1 MKLYKAEARA
11 DLEFSFPDELQCEEW
26 DRQGVRLP
34 KGMSFVDLIIE
45 REKDFLLIE
54 IKDPSNSSA
63 SEKERQKYLAKLN
76 NNVLINDELT
86 PKIRDSYT
94 YMHLMERDIKP
105 IIYIVLLGLDA
116 FDDAL
121 QKGILSNFKDRLL
134 HNIRNECEQPWK
146 RDYVK
151 DCVVLS
157 VDGWNR
163 TFKDWTIRR
172 LSNAL
177 NL

>member
-1 MKLYKAEARA
+1 MSLYKAEANA
-11 DLEFSFPDELQCEEW
+11 DLEFSFPDELQWEEL

-34 KGMSFVDLIIE
+34 MGMSFVDLIIE
-45 REKDFLLIE
+45 QEEYFLLIE
-54 IKDPSNSSA
+54 IKDPSNFSA
-63 SEKERQKYLAKLN
+63 PEKERQKYLAKLMSN
-76 NNVLINDELT
+76 ELINNELT

-94 YMHLMERDIKP
+94 YMHLMERDTKP

-116 FDDAL
+116 FNDAL
-121 QKGILSNFKDRLL
+121 QKGVLSNFKDRLL
-134 HNIRNECEQPWK
+134 QNICNECEQPWK

-172 LSNAL
+172 LSNAI
-177 NL
+177 NP

>member
-1 MKLYKAEARA
+1 MKLYKAEISA
-11 DLEFSFPDELQCEEW
+11 DLEFSFPDELQWEEL

-63 SEKERQKYLAKLN
+63 PEKERQKYLAKLSN
-76 NNVLINDELT
+76 NELINNELT

-94 YMHLMERDIKP
+94 YMHLMERDTKP

-116 FDDAL
+116 FDDVL
-121 QKGILSNFKDRLL
+121 QKGILTNFKDRLL
-134 HNIRNECEQPWK
+134 QNICNECEQPWK

-151 DCVVLS
+151 DCVVMS
-157 VDGWNR
+157 VDIWNR
-163 TFKDWTIRR
+163 TFQDWTIQR
-172 LSNAL
+172 LSNP
-177 NL
+177 NP

>member
-1 MKLYKAEARA
+1 MRLYKAEANA
-11 DLEFSFPDELQCEEW
+11 DLEFSFPDELQWEEL

-45 REKDFLLIE
+45 REEDFLLIE

-63 SEKERQKYLAKLN
+63 PEKERQKYLAKLSN
-76 NNVLINDELT
+76 NELINNELT

-94 YMHLMERDIKP
+94 YMHLMERDSKP

-121 QKGILSNFKDRLL
+121 QKGVLINFKDRLF

-146 RDYVK
+146 KDYVK
-151 DCVVLS
+151 ACVVLS
-157 VDGWNR
+157 VDVWNR
-163 TFKDWTIRR
+163 TFKDWQIQR
-172 LSNAL
+172 LSKAP
-177 NL
+177 